1 MKIEKIKPIPKYMI
15 KKIQE
20 RDKKFHPAQDAAQR
34 FYAYLTKNAGELV
47 KVTVCCKN
55 KKGKWY
61 CKQVAVHGVDSKVC
75 FTKDLVFYFCC
86 GHRVGWWD
94 EGLYSEPKWY
104 EDGKWYSGEN
114 KYFDPHAPVLNPEFA
129 LKFKEFKY
137 SAVDKYY
144 SWNTLEYLRIYK
156 KYPQAEYLVKMG
168 LRRLVTSVQIL
179 KLAGKDRKFRK
190 FLSNNADG
198 IINNFYYISS
208 IINAYKTGKP
218 IQDVYKREKI
228 LKELYVNAAYQRIK
242 DVFQRKQYRLA
253 DYLNKQAVNIY
264 TYADYI
270 RACQGLNLDME
281 DDKILFPKDF
291 KFWHDTRIDEYA
303 TKKTIE
309 DEKRRKEHYEKFA
322 SIANKY
328 SSLEHKNG
336 TFAVVIAKSPAE
348 LQVEGRTL
356 GHCVGSMGYDQRFT
370 REENL
375 IFFLRNLN
383 EIEKPFVTVEYS
395 IKSNKILQCYG
406 SHNTRPSDEI
416 RSYLDKDWLPYTKK
430 QLKKIA

>member
-1 MKIEKIKPIPKYMI
+1 M
-15 KKIQE
+15 
-20 RDKKFHPAQDAAQR
+20 
-34 FYAYLTKNAGELV
+34 
-47 KVTVCCKN
+47 
-55 KKGKWY
+55 
-61 CKQVAVHGVDSKVC
+61 
-75 FTKDLVFYFCC
+75 
-86 GHRVGWWD
+86 
-94 EGLYSEPKWY
+94 
-104 EDGKWYSGEN
+104 
-114 KYFDPHAPVLNPEFA
+114 
-129 LKFKEFKY
+129 
-137 SAVDKYY
+137 
-144 SWNTLEYLRIYK
+144 
-156 KYPQAEYLVKMG
+156 
-168 LRRLVTSVQIL
+168 
-179 KLAGKDRKFRK
+179 
-190 FLSNNADG
+190 
-198 IINNFYYISS
+198 
-208 IINAYKTGKP
+208 
-218 IQDVYKREKI
+218 
-228 LKELYVNAAYQRIK
+228 
-242 DVFQRKQYRLA
+242 
-253 DYLNKQAVNIY
+253 
-264 TYADYI
+264 YADYI
-270 RACQGLNLDME
+270 RACQGLGLDMT

-322 SIANKY
+322 SIASKY

-348 LQVEGRTL
+348 LQMEGRTL